1 MGCACALRLCAL
13 RVGHRLR
20 VPPRRSL
27 ICALWLRQ
35 VWRSSTAIDSF
46 AIGYE
51 PKQRRGD
58 VRGALPRLA
67 APASRGPVSQ
77 DPPSRRRTL
86 SRRGC
91 RLGAAKHVH
100 RDHVCAVE
108 DNWAGAHQ
116 RDRNGVFCLADRA
129 WGRALWGSSRRHC
142 CRRHCRLLPPATMCP
157 PAPKVVSPPGTRG
170 HTHGRRA
177 GQRVQALSAY
187 ACTASAQRA
196 AAIPQIMRPLLQ
208 LALFYRAPSPL

>member
-1 MGCACALRLCAL
+1 MSPSSDGVTCAVRCRGWLHLPLAGLFRKTLLLGDELFLGEDAVSAQLLRLVDPFDVL
-13 RVGHRLR
+13 RV
-20 VPPRRSL
+20 
-27 ICALWLRQ
+27 
-35 VWRSSTAIDSF
+35 
-46 AIGYE
+46 
-51 PKQRRGD
+51 
-58 VRGALPRLA
+58 
-67 APASRGPVSQ
+67 
-77 DPPSRRRTL
+77 
-86 SRRGC
+86 
-91 RLGAAKHVH
+91 AKHVH
-100 RDHVCAVE
+100 RAHVGAVE